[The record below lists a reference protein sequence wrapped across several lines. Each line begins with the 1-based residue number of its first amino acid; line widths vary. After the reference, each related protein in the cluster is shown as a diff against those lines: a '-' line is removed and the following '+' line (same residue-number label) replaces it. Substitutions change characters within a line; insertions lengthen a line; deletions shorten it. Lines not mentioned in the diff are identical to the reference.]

1 MYFVF
6 DYVATRHI
14 NIFLDIQDIVCD
26 SVATMYVDTSKTK
39 RGNKTYTRNLLRT
52 SYRENGKVKHKT
64 VLNLSVCTQ
73 EEIDAI
79 KLALKHKCNLKKLCP
94 IENVK
99 AVLGKSI
106 GAVWAMKLLAERTH
120 VSKSLGNTAEAKLAL
135 LQVITRVIDQGS
147 RLSAVRFAKRHAICE
162 ILGIEKLDEDD
173 LYENLAWLADKQEE
187 IEKKLF
193 VNRFP
198 GKKPT
203 LFLYDV
209 TSSYLEGNKNEFA
222 DWGYN
227 RDKKRGK
234 KQIVVGLLTGPDG
247 LPVAVRVFAG
257 NTVDTKTVAE
267 QVKIL
272 AGNFGVKDVTLVG
285 DRGMLKGPQI
295 AALPDD
301 FRYVTA
307 ISKPQIRKKLN
318 DKIFQ
323 YELFTEKISEVEE
336 NGIRYV
342 LRCNPIRKGEIAR
355 TRESKLHSIKEFAE
369 NRTKYL
375 SEHPRA
381 SSTTALKN
389 VNGKIKKLETE
400 KWLYA
405 KEEHRVI
412 TIEKDENALSEE
424 SLLDGCYVIKSDILE
439 KEANKQELHDR
450 YCDLEM
456 VERAFRTM
464 KTSHLELR
472 PVFVKKKSSTRG
484 HVFVVMLALFLQR
497 ELETAIADMDI
508 TVEEALDE
516 LKAIRMQ
523 EVKLGDATIQNIPSP
538 TETGREILE
547 KTAIII
553 PEIFPKIIAN
563 VHTKKKLQS
572 ERNPK

>member
-1 MYFVF
+1 
-6 DYVATRHI
+6 
-14 NIFLDIQDIVCD
+14 
-26 SVATMYVDTSKTK
+26 MYVDTSKIK
-39 RGNKTYTRNLLRT
+39 RGDKIYTRNLLRT

-64 VLNLSVCTQ
+64 VLNLSICSQ

-79 KLALKHKCNLKKLCP
+79 KLALKHKGNLTKLLP

-99 AVLGKSI
+99 TILGKSI
-106 GAVWAMKLLAERTH
+106 GAVWTMKLLAERTH

-162 ILGIEKLDEDD
+162 ILGITKLDEDD
-173 LYENLAWLADKQEE
+173 LYENLSWLAYKQEE

-198 GKKPT
+198 DKKPT

-209 TSSYLEGNKNEFA
+209 TSSYLEGNENEFA

-227 RDKKRGK
+227 RDKKKGK

-272 AGNFGVKDVTLVG
+272 ARNFGVKGVTLVG
-285 DRGMLKGPQI
+285 DRGMLKGPQV
-295 AALPDD
+295 AELPDD

-307 ISKPQIRKKLN
+307 ISKPQIRKKLI

-323 YELFTEKISEVEE
+323 YELFTEKLSEVEE

-342 LRCNPIRKGEIAR
+342 LRCNPIRKQEIAR
-355 TRESKLHSIKEFAE
+355 NRESKLFSIKEFAE
-369 NRTKYL
+369 KQTKYL
-375 SEHPRA
+375 SDHPRA
-381 SSTTALKN
+381 SATTALKN
-389 VNGKIKKLETE
+389 INAKIKKLATE
-400 KWLYA
+400 KWIYA
-405 KEEHRVI
+405 KEEQRSI
-412 TIEKDENALSEE
+412 TIEKDEDALSEE
-424 SLLDGCYVIKSDILE
+424 SLLDGCYVIKSNVFEQD
-439 KEANKQELHDR
+439 ANTKELHDR

-456 VERAFRTM
+456 VERAFRTI

-472 PVFVKKKSSTRG
+472 PVFVKKKSSTQG

-497 ELETAIADMDI
+497 ELENAIADMDI
-508 TVEEALDE
+508 TVEEAIDE

-523 EVKLGDATIQNIPSP
+523 EVALGDATIQNIPSP

-547 KTAIII
+547 KTAIKL
-553 PEIFPKIIAN
+553 PKIFPKITAN
-563 VHTKKKLQS
+563 VHTKKMLQN
-572 ERNPK
+572 ERNLS